1 VGRSLRAGLLI
12 LLIAAVCAAAV
23 WGAIWYRSRALTA
36 AAMLKRLPVS
46 SALVVYV
53 DFAALRAS
61 GILNSFEN
69 AQVPEDPEYGDF
81 VRKTKFD
88 YKQDLDTALASFT
101 PSGKFLLLKGRFD
114 WKTLRAYTESENG
127 SCYNS
132 LCRMAGST
140 PERRI
145 SFFPVQSNLMALA
158 VSDDESAA
166 VRMQSS
172 TAGPNPEVPEA
183 PVWMS
188 IAPALLKSGDL
199 PAATRPFA
207 RSVERAES
215 VVLAFAPDGGRV
227 MAKLTVR
234 CRSGEDAAELA
245 SQLTRTTAL
254 LREAIERERRALNAA
269 DLTGVLTAGAFHSEG
284 ARVLGTWPIERRFL
298 DGVLAGK

>member
-1 VGRSLRAGLLI
+1 
-12 LLIAAVCAAAV
+12 
-23 WGAIWYRSRALTA
+23 
-36 AAMLKRLPVS
+36 MKRLPVS
-46 SALVVYV
+46 GAMVVYV
-53 DFAALRAS
+53 DFAALRSS

-69 AQVPEDPEYGDF
+69 AQVTEDPEYSDF
-81 VRKTKFD
+81 VRKTRFD
-88 YKQDLDTALASFT
+88 YKRDLDTALLSFT

-172 TAGPNPEVPEA
+172 AAGPNLEVPEA

-188 IAPALLKSGDL
+188 IAPALLHSGDL

-215 VVLAFAPDGGRV
+215 VLLAFVPAGGRV

-245 SQLTRTTAL
+245 AQLTRTTAL
-254 LREAIERERRALNAA
+254 LREAITREHRAANAA

-284 ARVLGTWPIERRFL
+284 ARVLGTWPIERPFL
-298 DGVLAGK
+298 ESVLTGK